1 MSLIFYDDS
10 PVFGGHE
17 VMALLGLEAVL
28 SEFAGPLHFFAAAA
42 NPKLCAKVTALA
54 VNHPQ
59 LRLET
64 LDYHSSKLE
73 SLRNTLQPS
82 RVRRLAHRFEQLH
95 PSLVVAI
102 QGNIEHSSLALLAAR
117 RTAIPSTSYL
127 PVPHSNATMGARLG
141 AFRDLFA
148 SRLFQVPDSFITISD
163 EMAKLL
169 RQRGAT
175 APIHIVYNGV
185 DTSRFR
191 PGGGQD
197 ARATV
202 ARASCPEPSFA
213 AACRQLN
220 LPENKILL
228 GIIGRIEFR
237 QKQQHLLVQAL
248 ATNASLAAAC
258 HLVFAGDG
266 PDRAALRS
274 LIDEHRLSATLLP
287 WCDPAPLYQA
297 LAALVIPSRYE
308 GLPLVMLEALAS
320 GTAVLASDRDGMK
333 DLLPAEWRFEP
344 NNPAAL
350 AATLVRFIQQGRPA
364 PTAALIARV
373 RDSMSLEAFRLAFAA
388 TIRNLIP

>member
-42 NPKLCAKVTALA
+42 NSKLCAKVTALA
-54 VNHPQ
+54 ASHPQ

-73 SLRNTLQPS
+73 SLRNPLQPS
-82 RVRRLAHRFEQLH
+82 RARRLAHRFEQLR

-117 RTAIPSTSYL
+117 RAAIPSTSDI

-141 AFRDLFA
+141 ALRDVFA
-148 SRLFQVPDSFITISD
+148 SRLFQLPDSFITISD
-163 EMAKLL
+163 EMAALL
-169 RQRGAT
+169 KRRGVS

-185 DTSRFR
+185 DTSRFQ
-191 PGGGQD
+191 PGGE
-197 ARATV
+197 T
-202 ARASCPEPSFA
+202 A
-213 AACRQLN
+213 AACQQLN
-220 LPENKILL
+220 LPTGKILF

-248 ATNASLAAAC
+248 AANASLATSC

-266 PDRAALRS
+266 PDIEALRS
-274 LIDEHRLSATLLP
+274 LIEEHRLSATLLP
-287 WCDPAPLYQA
+287 WCDPAPLDQA
-297 LAALVIPSRYE
+297 LAALDIPARYE

-320 GTAVLASDRDGMK
+320 GTAVLGSDRDGMK
-333 DLLPAEWRFEP
+333 DLLPVEWRFEP

-350 AATLVRFIQQGRPA
+350 AATLTRFIQQGRSAPA
-364 PTAALIARV
+364 AELVARV
-373 RDSMSLEAFRLAFAA
+373 RDSMSLEAFRRAFAA
-388 TIRNLIP
+388 TIRRLIPSPSFAEKHLSHEL